1 MEGIANQVLL
11 ALKRRNLTVSFAE
24 SMTGG
29 SLLHKMILI
38 PGASDVVKGGIVAYH
53 QSVKTGLLG
62 VSEEVINQFGVVSAK
77 TAIAMAEEIRIRTK
91 SDIGISTTGNAGP
104 VLHGGVIKEVY
115 IGYASIELSA
125 CKHVFLNQDLSRE
138 EAIMTA
144 CDEAL
149 KWLFGQL

>member
-1 MEGIANQVLL
+1 VKGIANKVFL

-29 SLLHKMILI
+29 SLLHQMILI

-62 VSEEVINQFGVVSAK
+62 VSQDIINQFGVVSAK
-77 TAIAMAEEIRIRTK
+77 TAIAMAEEIRMRTA

-104 VLHGGVIKEVY
+104 VLHDGVIKEVY
-115 IGYASIELSA
+115 IGMSSVGLTTY
-125 CKHVFLNQDLSRE
+125 KHMVFNQDSTRE
-138 EAIMTA
+138 EVIMTA
-144 CDEAL
+144 CEEAL
-149 KWLFGQL
+149 KWLFEQG